1 MATTE
6 QKLDDLILAVAALR
20 EGQSTSQCNLD
31 ERFKMLKE
39 DVTMA
44 QEDATERAKREWPL
58 EFKNKAHHEQFSF
71 NSQVADH
78 VEAVARKIQKLN
90 PTGEMRKWSSMM
102 H

>member
-44 QEDATERAKREWPL
+44 QEDATERAKRE
-58 EFKNKAHHEQFSF
+58 
-71 NSQVADH
+71 
-78 VEAVARKIQKLN
+78 
-90 PTGEMRKWSSMM
+90 
-102 H
+102 